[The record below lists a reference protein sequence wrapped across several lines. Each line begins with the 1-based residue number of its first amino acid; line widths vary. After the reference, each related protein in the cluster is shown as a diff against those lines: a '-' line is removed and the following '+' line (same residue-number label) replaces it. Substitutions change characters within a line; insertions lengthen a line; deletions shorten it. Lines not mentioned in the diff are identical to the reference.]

1 MKKRLLPLL
10 LLFAALASHSQ
21 DVGFPR
27 YQSTSP
33 GFPYNPDQPIFN
45 SPYDTLPAVKKLNRA
60 MNILSEF
67 RIQAYIQPE
76 WQRTDT
82 AGGGTGSV
90 KGISGVQ
97 GGQFP
102 ASANN
107 RFIVRRGRFKLSYEH
122 KNAQDLKIVEF
133 AFQFDATEK
142 GFNAIKD
149 AYGRII
155 DPWTG
160 WFGIQG
166 GIFLRPFGFESP
178 APPAFYESPEFS
190 RVNQTVLPN
199 ECELGEAIVIES
211 PAKFTRFYFRAD
223 ASLVNG
229 EGVGASSNPGAQ
241 TGTYQSEKDF
251 IGRIKMGKTFDFNG
265 GSKVQHGL
273 SLCINGTVS
282 AYGGGVL
289 QTTGGV
295 YELENGA
302 FTNIDVNHAD
312 FSNALRRYF
321 KRQYYGAQLE
331 LKADYFGGTST
342 LRGEYISGIQPG
354 TQTSSSVPTG
364 AGNAVPGVDLYIRDF
379 RGAMFYAV
387 QSFKQ
392 HMHDGHTIFHDLTV
406 KFDFY
411 NPNTQVKQSQMTAGD
426 HFTSADV
433 EYSTLGFGYSFVPYN
448 WFKLMIWYDHVMN
461 ADTQIPG
468 FQQSYPKQDVLTIRT
483 QFYIDT
489 KWFGSPNKYTD
500 NLMMKQY

>member
-1 MKKRLLPLL
+1 MKKKLLPLL
-10 LLFAALASHSQ
+10 LLFAALASQGQ
-21 DVGFPR
+21 DVGFP
-27 YQSTSP
+27 YHQATSP

-45 SPYDTLPAVKKLNRA
+45 SPLDTLPAVKKLGRA

-90 KGISGVQ
+90 PKIAGVQ

-102 ASANN
+102 ATANN

-122 KNAQDLKIVEF
+122 KNAKDLKIMEF

-149 AYGRII
+149 AYGKII

-160 WFGIQG
+160 WFGLQG
-166 GIFLRPFGFESP
+166 GIFLRPFGNESP

-190 RVNQTVLPN
+190 RVNQTVMPN

-211 PAKFTRFYFRAD
+211 PGKFRKFYFRAD
-223 ASLVNG
+223 ATLVNG
-229 EGVGASSNPGAQ
+229 EGVGQGSQ
-241 TGTYQSEKDF
+241 TGTYMSSKDF
-251 IGRIKMGKTFDFNG
+251 IGRVKLGKAWDLNG

-273 SLCINGTVS
+273 TIGINGTAS
-282 AYGGGVL
+282 YYGGRVL
-289 QTTGGV
+289 QTNPGV
-295 YELENGA
+295 YEVIDGS
-302 FTNIDVNHAD
+302 FQNITTTHAD
-312 FSNALRRYF
+312 SVNNLYRAHY
-321 KRQYYGAQLE
+321 KRQYYGAHLE
-331 LKADYFGGTST
+331 VKADYYGGTST
-342 LRGEYISGIQPG
+342 LRGEFIGGVQPG
-354 TQTSSSVPTG
+354 SSSSSSVPLGTG
-364 AGNAVPGVDLYIRDF
+364 NGVPGVDLYIRDF

-392 HMHDGHTIFHDLTV
+392 RVKDGHTMYHDLTV

-411 NPNTQVKQSQMTAGD
+411 NPNTAVKQSQMTTGE
-426 HFTSADV
+426 HFNGTDV
-433 EYSTLGFGYSFVPYN
+433 EYSTLGLGYSFVPYN
-448 WFKLMIWYDHVMN
+448 WFKLMIWYDYVIN
-461 ADTQIPG
+461 ANTGINSIPVG
-468 FQQSYPKQDVLTIRT
+468 NFTSNYGKDNVLTIRT

-489 KWFGSPNKYTD
+489 KWFGSASKYTD
-500 NLMMKQY
+500 NLML